1 MATRVQQL
9 PKIKILTP
17 VSQHNTSHMSEIKM
31 GILGFVFGNIFP
43 TWLVG
48 LLGAFVNGALGAAGA
63 ILVTYCVR
71 KYNAQKNN
79 KKTNQPPTRP

>member
-1 MATRVQQL
+1 METGLQQL
-9 PKIKILTP
+9 TKIKILTP

-63 ILVTYCVR
+63 ILVTYFVR
-71 KYNAQKNN
+71 KYNSRKNN
-79 KKTNQPPTRP
+79 KNTNPPKRP